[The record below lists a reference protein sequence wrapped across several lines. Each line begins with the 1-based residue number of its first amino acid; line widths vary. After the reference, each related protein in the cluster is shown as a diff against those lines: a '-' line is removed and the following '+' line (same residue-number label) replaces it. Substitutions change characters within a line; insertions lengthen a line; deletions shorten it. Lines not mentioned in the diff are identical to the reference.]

1 MSELR
6 GYQQDLLER
15 VHRALLDAPDAR
27 VMLQLTIKRPKFE
40 SSRTLCQSDLP
51 VLVSVG

>member
-6 GYQQDLLER
+6 DYQQDLLEQ
-15 VHRALLDAPDAR
+15 VHRLLDAPDAR

-40 SSRTLCQSDLP
+40 SSRTLCQSDIP